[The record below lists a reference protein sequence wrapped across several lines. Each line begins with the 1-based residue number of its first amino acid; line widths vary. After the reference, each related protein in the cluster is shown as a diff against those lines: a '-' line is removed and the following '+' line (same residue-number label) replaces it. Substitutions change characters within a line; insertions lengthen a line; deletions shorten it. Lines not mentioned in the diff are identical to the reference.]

1 MTVYRKPAPQVDRL
15 PDQAIRITVG
25 KLTSTVHS
33 EHLVPERIL
42 QLTRRHQRH
51 RYGKGT
57 HNPNARWT
65 EATVREMRELHLL
78 QHLSICQIAKRF
90 KTHDASVSRI
100 VRWKD
105 WAHCDHDLRELP
117 RPKLIG
123 NQRPQLSPEEE
134 ARRLEAKRERQREY
148 NRNYRNRQRTMN
160 CATCVHWIHK
170 CGLGYPE
177 ASRSKGLF
185 ARHCPAYVT
194 P

>member
-1 MTVYRKPAPQVDRL
+1 MTIYRKPAPQVDRL

-65 EATVREMRELHLL
+65 EAVVREMRELHLL
-78 QHLSICQIAKRF
+78 QHQSICAIAARF
-90 KTHDASVSRI
+90 NTHDASVSRI

-134 ARRLEAKRERQREY
+134 ARRLQAKRERQREY
-148 NRNYRNRQRTMN
+148 NRNYRNRQRTLN
-160 CATCVHWIHK
+160 CATCVHWVHK

-177 ASRSKGLF
+177 ASRTKGTY
-185 ARHCPAYVT
+185 ARHCPAYAT